1 MYGIPRAELLIDDLF
16 IQNSH
21 DTTRHTC
28 HPGLDYDSA
37 LTTRSPDPCYDEAK
51 DWSGVQIG
59 SA

>member
-51 DWSGVQIG
+51 D
-59 SA
+59 